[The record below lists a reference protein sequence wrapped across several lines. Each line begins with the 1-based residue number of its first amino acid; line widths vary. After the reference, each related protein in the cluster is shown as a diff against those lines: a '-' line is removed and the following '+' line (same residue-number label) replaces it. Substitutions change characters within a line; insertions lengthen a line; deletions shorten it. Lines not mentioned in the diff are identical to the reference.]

1 MSAANPVSEELLDD
15 WAERMVNLEP
25 WSQQIAAGELAEVLP
40 APDAQLQFEVAI
52 RAGER
57 DPVILE
63 LFRRAG
69 HLRIE

>member
-1 MSAANPVSEELLDD
+1 MIEIVAQGQGAAIFPET
-15 WAERMVNLEP
+15 MVRA
-25 WSQQIAAGELAEVLP
+25 QIDAGVLAEVLP
-40 APDAQLQFEVAI
+40 LAQAQLQFEAAI

-69 HLRIE
+69 GLRIE